1 MDLTLPTEWI
11 QLFRIVLS
19 LYLVWLILLTPRKPI
34 FNNDLKTRFLFIILL
49 ILLVQTDFISG
60 LLLLIIYFLSFQS
73 VLPIHFEGYEN
84 TSDIDKK
91 IDANLKAASFT
102 DQPMP
107 TLRARTMGF
116 GGDRALRLT

>member
-1 MDLTLPTEWI
+1 MELTLPTEWI

-73 VLPIHFEGYEN
+73 VLPIHFEGYDN
-84 TSDIDKK
+84 TDIDKK
-91 IDANLKAASFT
+91 IDANLKASAFT
-102 DQPMP
+102 DPPMP
-107 TLRARTMGF
+107 TPKQLPISF
-116 GGDRALRLT
+116 GADRALRLT

>member
-19 LYLVWLILLTPRKPI
+19 IYLAWLILLTPRKPI
-34 FNNDLKTRFLFIILL
+34 FNNDLKTRFVFVILL

-73 VLPIHFEGYEN
+73 VLPINFEGYN
-84 TSDIDKK
+84 DMDINKK
-91 IDANLKAASFT
+91 IDANIAAASFT
-102 DQPMP
+102 DPPIQTSKKMP
-107 TLRARTMGF
+107 LSF
-116 GGDRALRLT
+116 GADKALRLS

>member
-19 LYLVWLILLTPRKPI
+19 IYLVWLILLTPRKPI

-73 VLPIHFEGYEN
+73 VLPINFEGYDN
-84 TSDIDKK
+84 TSDIIKK
-91 IDANLKAASFT
+91 IDENLKASSFT
-102 DQPMP
+102 DPPIP
-107 TLRARTMGF
+107 TSIKLQMSY
-116 GGDRALRLT
+116 GGERALRLT

>member
-19 LYLVWLILLTPRKPI
+19 IYLVWLILLTPRKPI

-49 ILLVQTDFISG
+49 ILFVQTDFISG

-73 VLPIHFEGYEN
+73 VLPISFEGYDN
-84 TSDIDKK
+84 KSDIIKK
-91 IDANLKAASFT
+91 IDENIKAASFT
-102 DQPMP
+102 DPPMP
-107 TLRARTMGF
+107 TPKQYQMGF
-116 GGDRALRLT
+116 GGDRALRLN